1 MSNKMNG
8 SDSNNRSLK
17 GMNNEDDDSNVD
29 GDKNNNKHHHNYLT
43 KYKRK

>member
-8 SDSNNRSLK
+8 SDSNNRALK